1 MPTSVKNLSKQIGA
15 SNYIIAGNGTML
27 YDIKKE
33 KVIYNQFM
41 DKEKVLNIIEICEK
55 NSIYYNIYTENS
67 IIAKSLNYNVLY
79 YNYENTKKPEGKK
92 SNINI
97 VENVYNYMKDI
108 NTSNVLKIMICD
120 ESKIIF
126 ERMIQKLKQ
135 INDISVLEVAH
146 MSRKIIREGT
156 KDVSIEYFYTEITNK
171 NVNKWTATKFLM
183 NMLNINEEEVAAI
196 GDNVNDKEMVEQSA
210 LGVAMGG
217 SYLEVNKIG
226 NVVVGNNDEDGVA
239 EAFERYILT

>member
-1 MPTSVKNLSKQIGA
+1 
-15 SNYIIAGNGTML
+15 ML

>member
-55 NSIYYNIYTENS
+55 NSIYYNIYTENA

-183 NMLNINEEEVAAI
+183 NKLNINEEEVAAI
-196 GDNVNDKEMVEQSA
+196 GDNVNDKEMVEQAS

-239 EAFERYILT
+239 EAFEKYILI